1 MSAEELPSSA
11 SPESRP
17 PINDRS
23 VLEITAKEL
32 GLARRDPEVRKV
44 LAEAD
49 EQEHRL
55 EREGLIHP

>member
-1 MSAEELPSSA
+1 M
-11 SPESRP
+11 
-17 PINDRS
+17 
-23 VLEITAKEL
+23 LEITAKEL
-32 GLARRDPEVRKV
+32 ELARRDPEVRKV